1 MQQQQSIQIVT
12 STQLKNQTR
21 DVLDMAQDPTQKVI
35 ITVFGN
41 PKFEI
46 KKYSEDTERNNKTN
60 LDILQRIEAINIK
73 STTNNGLQHQKRVR
87 S

>member
-1 MQQQQSIQIVT
+1 MQQQNIQIVT

-46 KKYSEDTERNNKTN
+46 KKYSENTEKKYKTN
-60 LDILQRIEAINIK
+60 RDVLKKIEAINIT
-73 STTNNGLQHQKRVR
+73 SITNNGLQHQKRVR